1 MSKMRTG
8 GIRSTITPI
17 VCAAALAFLASPI
30 ASIGEAQDKTGSAKP
45 PDLAGVYEPV
55 APETPVP
62 GGLKNIGT
70 LSDIALQPSALAIA
84 KARNLQD
91 DPAKNCQVVGP
102 FRMMARDDNRF
113 ELVTS
118 DDRISVLFENNALG
132 NMRNIFLL
140 RKHPEKM
147 QLTWMG
153 DSVGSWEGDTL
164 VVNATGFN
172 DRTWLNDAGAPHSDK
187 LRLIERYRLLPGG
200 KILEYKVTAEDPE
213 AIAKPYTYTRYY
225 QRSKTEIKE
234 DYCGR

>member
-8 GIRSTITPI
+8 GIRSTIIPI
-17 VCAAALAFLASPI
+17 ACAAALAVLASPMD
-30 ASIGEAQDKTGSAKP
+30 AQDKTGSVKP
-45 PDLAGVYEPV
+45 PDPPDTAL
-55 APETPVP
+55 P
-62 GGLKNIGT
+62 GGLKNSGA
-70 LSDIALQPSALAIA
+70 LSDIVLQPKALAIA
-84 KARNLQD
+84 KGRDLKD

-132 NMRNIFLL
+132 NVRNIFLL
-140 RKHPEKM
+140 RKHPGKM

-164 VVNATGFN
+164 VVDSTGFN
-172 DRTWLNDAGAPHSDK
+172 DRTWLNDAGAPHSDN

-213 AIAKPYTYTRYY
+213 TLVKPYTYTRYY
-225 QRSKTEIKE
+225 QRGSTEIKE